1 MNEYAAEGAVGTVV
15 PDGGVQPVPVSAQRV
30 QQTEQA
36 RQEVWNEGAKAENDK
51 APWERNGQADDN
63 ELTIKFAKGLAE
75 PFTSKDG
82 KEYAEIL
89 IPNIDPNDKAPWA
102 SFVLPAKN
110 VHENKFGKGLWAK
123 IPEDGTTTLRRS
135 VPIGVDE
142 AGKKLCTDQSRKVT
156 NTELKKMVEAYKERP
171 RDSVRDRLAD
181 DRIKPAVPAAGM
193 TAKAVSNEIPFR

>member
-1 MNEYAAEGAVGTVV
+1 MSEYAAESAVETIV
-15 PDGGVQPVPVSAQRV
+15 PDGQVPSISVSVQRA

-51 APWERNGQADDN
+51 APWERTGQAEDN

-89 IPNIDPNDKAPWA
+89 IPNIDPNDKAPWE
-102 SFVLPAKN
+102 SFVLPAKS

-123 IPEDGTTTLRRS
+123 IPEDGTTTLKRS
-135 VPIGVDE
+135 VIAGVDE
-142 AGKKLCTDQSRKVT
+142 SGKKMYADQRRRVP

-181 DRIKPAVPAAGM
+181 DRIKPAVPGAGM
-193 TAKAVSNEIPFR
+193 AAKAVSNEIPFR